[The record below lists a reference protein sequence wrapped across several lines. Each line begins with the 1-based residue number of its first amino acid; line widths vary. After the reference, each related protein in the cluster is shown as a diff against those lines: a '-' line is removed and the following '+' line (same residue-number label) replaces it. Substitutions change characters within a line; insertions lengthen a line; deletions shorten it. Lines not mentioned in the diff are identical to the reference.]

1 MRLRILRR
9 ALPASLLALS
19 VAGVTGCGTVPS
31 GRGPSPTWDS
41 GGDVVVRGE
50 MARVAEFLRRQSG
63 FGYSGSVLIMRG
75 DTVLLRGAYGLADA
89 ERGIRYHPGT
99 VFDIGS
105 LAKQFTA
112 AAILRLEM
120 DGRLAVGDSIARYL
134 PGVPEDKR
142 GITIHQLLTHT
153 SGLQTGYPY
162 SSAEAETSE
171 YEVVGRDSA
180 VRRIL
185 ATRLESPPGS
195 GYSYSNPGY
204 VLLAAI
210 VERAGGVPYNEY
222 LRTRLFRPAGMTS
235 TGFWSD
241 LPGVP
246 DSLVARGH
254 DELGRVVHDPL
265 RRSPDTWFDRG
276 GGMVLSTLA
285 DLARW
290 MSALRGGRVLSRE
303 ATAKLFHPWVAATYP
318 YPPTEAYGYG
328 WFLGASGPGG
338 PASIHHGGDYLGTG
352 AQVLLLPRERL
363 LMVTSSNVRHDLYPT
378 RNRVDRVIP
387 RILAG
392 ETVPFPPAFVGF
404 DSVEATDAGRYRLP
418 TGGRVVVRL
427 ERGRMY
433 VGAEG
438 QDAVDLLT
446 RAPDSLRAVRA
457 ELSRA
462 AGALLEGAWNG
473 DFAPLRGYSG
483 REPVPEMGK
492 AIHDYLREIAPGGSP
507 LERVEVLGTYA
518 TGYPARGSREKTRLR
533 LHYGRAVLPFFI
545 HWVGRTLV
553 EADTTARDLA
563 ARIPLQ
569 RAGGDRYAG
578 WEIVETTPVELT
590 FSRSNGRA
598 TEVRVQRDS
607 TIAVARRET
616 P

>member
-1 MRLRILRR
+1 MRIRIRRR
-9 ALPASLLALS
+9 AILASLLVLFAATTS
-19 VAGVTGCGTVPS
+19 RCGTVPS
-31 GRGPSPTWDS
+31 GRGPSPTWD
-41 GGDVVVRGE
+41 GGGEVVVRGE

-63 FGYSGSVLIMRG
+63 FGYSGSVLVMRG

-89 ERGIRYHPGT
+89 EKGIRYHPGT

-105 LAKQFTA
+105 LTKQFTA

-120 DGRLAVGDSIARYL
+120 DGRLRVGDSIARYL
-134 PGVPEDKR
+134 PGVPADKR

-153 SGLQTGYPY
+153 SGLQSDYPY
-162 SSAEAETSE
+162 ASSEADQTE

-185 ATRLESPPGS
+185 ATELESPPGAR
-195 GYSYSNPGY
+195 YSYSNPGY

-210 VERAGGVPYNEY
+210 VERAGGMPYNRY
-222 LRTRLFRPAGMTS
+222 LRTKLFRPAGMTS
-235 TGFWSD
+235 TGFWGD
-241 LPGVP
+241 LSGVP

-254 DELGRVVHDPL
+254 DELGRVVHDPM

-276 GGMVLSTLA
+276 GGMVLSTLP

-290 MSALRGGRVLSRE
+290 MAALRGGRVLSPR

-338 PASIHHGGDYLGTG
+338 PTSIHHGGDYLGTG
-352 AQVLLLPRERL
+352 AQVLLLPRENL

-404 DSVEATDAGRYRLP
+404 DSVAAADTGRYRLP
-418 TGGRVVVRL
+418 TGGGVVVRL

-462 AGALLEGAWNG
+462 AGALLEGAWRG
-473 DFAPLRGYSG
+473 EFAPLQGYSG
-483 REPVPEMGK
+483 REPVAELGK
-492 AIHDYLREIAPGGSP
+492 AIQDYLHEIAPGGAP

-518 TGYPARGSREKTRLR
+518 TGFPARGSREKTRLR
-533 LHYGRAVLPFFI
+533 LHYGRTVLPFFI
-545 HWVGRTLV
+545 HWAGRALLA
-553 EADTTARDLA
+553 ADTTARDLA

-569 RAGGDRYAG
+569 RAGDERYAG

-590 FSRSNGRA
+590 FSRQDGRA
-598 TEVRVQRDS
+598 IEVRVQRDS
-607 TIAVARRET
+607 TLAVARRET

>member
-1 MRLRILRR
+1 MRIRFPR
-9 ALPASLLALS
+9 ALQASLVALCAAAAS
-19 VAGVTGCGTVPS
+19 GCGQVPA
-31 GRGPSPTWDS
+31 GRGPASPPGGS
-41 GGDVVVRGE
+41 GGDVVVRE
-50 MARVAEFLRRQSG
+50 EAASVAEFLRRQSG
-63 FGYSGSVLIMRG
+63 FGYSGSVLIVRG
-75 DTVLLRGAYGLADA
+75 DTVLLRAAYGLADA
-89 ERGIRYHPGT
+89 ERRIRYHPGT

-120 DGRLAVGDSIARYL
+120 DGRLAVGDSIGRYL
-134 PGVPEDKR
+134 PGVPPDKR

-153 SGLQTGYPY
+153 SGLASDYPY
-162 SSAEAETSE
+162 ASSQAARAE

-185 ATRLESPPGS
+185 ASRLDSPPG
-195 GYSYSNPGY
+195 GAFSYSNPGY

-210 VERAGGVPYNEY
+210 VERAAGQSYNDY

-235 TGFWSD
+235 TGFWGD

-276 GGMVLSTLA
+276 GGMVLSTLS

-290 MSALRGGRVLSRE
+290 MAALRAGRVLSPR
-303 ATAKLFHPWVAATYP
+303 AAAKLFHPWVANTYP
-318 YPPTEAYGYG
+318 YPPTAAYGYG
-328 WFLGASGPGG
+328 WNLGPPGPDGAASV
-338 PASIHHGGDYLGTG
+338 HHGGDYLGTG
-352 AQVLLLPRERL
+352 AQLLLLPRERL
-363 LMVTSSNVRHDLYPT
+363 LMVTSTNVRHDLYPT

-392 ETVPFPPAFVGF
+392 ETVPFPPAFPAL
-404 DSVEATDAGRYRLP
+404 DSAAATDTGRYRLP

-462 AGALLEGAWNG
+462 ARALLEGAWAG
-473 DFAPLRGYSG
+473 DFEPLRGHAQG
-483 REPVPEMGK
+483 PVSELGK
-492 AIHDYLREIAPGGSP
+492 GIQDYLREIAPDGAP

-518 TGYPARGSREKTRLR
+518 SGFPVRGSREKTLMR
-533 LHYGRAVLPFFI
+533 LHYRGAVLPFFI
-545 HWVGRTLV
+545 HWAGRTLM
-553 EADTTARDLA
+553 EADTTARGLP

-569 RAGGDRYAG
+569 RAAGDRYVG

-590 FSRSNGRA
+590 FSRSGGRA
-598 TEVRVQRDS
+598 AAVRIQRDS
-607 TIAVARRET
+607 SIATALRET

>member
-1 MRLRILRR
+1 MPVRIVLPRPL
-9 ALPASLLALS
+9 AACLAALFILPASS
-19 VAGVTGCGTVPS
+19 CGRVPAA
-31 GRGPSPTWDS
+31 RGPAPPP
-41 GGDVVVRGE
+41 GGGGEAVVRAE
-50 MARVAEFLRRQSG
+50 AALAAEFLRRESG

-75 DTVLLRGAYGLADA
+75 DTVLLRSAYGFADA
-89 ERGIRYHPGT
+89 EKGIRYHPGT
-99 VFDIGS
+99 VFDVGS

-134 PGVPEDKR
+134 PGVPDDKR

-153 SGLQTGYPY
+153 SGLRADYPY
-162 SSAEAETSE
+162 ASSQAARSE

-185 ATRLESPPGS
+185 ATRLESPPGG
-195 GYSYSNPGY
+195 GYAYSNPGY

-210 VERAGGVPYNEY
+210 VERAGGEPYNDY

-235 TGFWSD
+235 TGFWGD

-254 DELGRVVHDPL
+254 DELGRVVHDPT
-265 RRSPDTWFDRG
+265 RRPPDTWFDRG
-276 GGMVLSTLA
+276 GGMVLSTLS

-290 MSALRGGRVLSRE
+290 MAALRSGRVLSRE
-303 ATAKLFHPWVAATYP
+303 AAAKLFHPWVAATYP

-328 WFLGASGPGG
+328 WLLGASGPDG

-363 LMVTSSNVRHDLYPT
+363 LMVTSANVRHDLYPT
-378 RNRVDRVIP
+378 RNRIDRVIP

-392 ETVPFPPAFVGF
+392 ETVPFPPAFLGL
-404 DSVEATDAGRYRLP
+404 DAVFPADTGRYRLP

-462 AGALLEGAWNG
+462 AGALLQGAWAG
-473 DFAPLRGYSG
+473 DFEPLRGYT
-483 REPVPEMGK
+483 REPVPELGK
-492 AIHDYLREIAPGGSP
+492 AIQDYLHEIAPGGAP

-518 TGYPARGSREKTRLR
+518 SGFPVRGSREKTLMR
-533 LHYGRAVLPFFI
+533 LHYRGAVLPFFI
-545 HWVGRTLV
+545 HWAGRTLL
-553 EADTTARDLA
+553 EADTTARDLP

-569 RAGGDRYAG
+569 RAGDGRYAG

-590 FSRSNGRA
+590 MSRSGGRA
-598 TEVRVQRDS
+598 EAIRIQRDS
-607 TIAVARRET
+607 TIATAVRVA